1 MAEMRYAAPRL
12 HRAARQGAG
21 RILLAMTAKQPF
33 SRQMRDSDIQSTGLP
48 AGLYIVATPLGN
60 ARDITL
66 RALDI
71 LAAAEVIYCE
81 DTRTSG
87 KLMSL
92 HNIVTPRRAYHE
104 HNAQE
109 VRPKI
114 LRQIEQG
121 AAIALI
127 SDAGTPLISDPGMP
141 LVREVRAAGLHVFAI
156 PGPSAPIA
164 ALSIA
169 GLATD
174 HFSFFG
180 FLPSKQAARKKALE
194 NIQAYD
200 GTLVFFESARR
211 VAKMLAD
218 VSSVLGPREIAVA
231 RELTKKFEETIFG
244 TADDLAARFEASP
257 LRGELVI
264 MVGPKA
270 EMPRDTQT
278 QEARID
284 SALSIALAT
293 MSLRDAVK
301 AVTGETGEKRKIV
314 YQRALLLTS
323 DQATENEQKQDAPST
338 TRAKKRPTG

>member
-1 MAEMRYAAPRL
+1 MAGGQ
-12 HRAARQGAG
+12 HRQTGG
-21 RILLAMTAKQPF
+21 IGFLLAMAAKHPF
-33 SRQMRDSDIQSTGLP
+33 SKHMRESDIRSTGLP

-66 RALDI
+66 RALDV
-71 LAAAEVIYCE
+71 LASVAVIYCE

-87 KLMSL
+87 KLMTL
-92 HNIVTPRRAYHE
+92 HNVTTPRRAYHE

-114 LRQIEQG
+114 LHQIAQG
-121 AAIALI
+121 EAIALI

-141 LVREVRAAGLHVFAI
+141 LVRDVRAAGFEVFAI

-180 FLPSKQAARKKALE
+180 FLPSKQTARKKALE
-194 NIQAYD
+194 NIQAYN
-200 GTLVFFESARR
+200 GTLVFFESAKR
-211 VAKMLAD
+211 VSKMLSD
-218 VSSVLGPREIAVA
+218 VFAVLGPRDIAVA
-231 RELTKKFEETIFG
+231 RELTKKFEEMIFG
-244 TADDLAARFEASP
+244 MPDALAARFEASP

-264 MVGPKA
+264 LVGPKA
-270 EMPRDTQT
+270 HMPLDVES

-284 SALSIALAT
+284 AALHAALLS

-301 AVTGETGEKRKIV
+301 AVSEQTGEKRKIV

-323 DQATENEQKQDAPST
+323 HQATNNEQEQVAPST
-338 TRAKKRPTG
+338 TGAKKRPLR

>member
-1 MAEMRYAAPRL
+1 MAGMRCAVV
-12 HRAARQGAG
+12 RAASRSSASVIGF
-21 RILLAMTAKQPF
+21 LLAITAKQPF
-33 SRQMRDSDIQSTGLP
+33 SRHMRDSDIQSSGLP

-71 LAAAEVIYCE
+71 LAAAAVIYCE

-87 KLMSL
+87 KLMTL
-92 HNIVTPRRAYHE
+92 HNIATPRRAYHE

-141 LVREVRAAGLHVFAI
+141 LVRDVRAAGFEVFAI

-200 GTLVFFESARR
+200 GTLVFFESAKR

-218 VSSVLGPREIAVA
+218 VAAVLGPRDIAVA

-244 TADDLAARFEASP
+244 TPDELAAQFEASP
-257 LRGELVI
+257 VRGELVI

-270 EMPRDTQT
+270 DIPVDAAT

-284 SALSIALAT
+284 AALTAALAE

-301 AVTGETGEKRKIV
+301 EVTVETGEKRKIV

-323 DQATENEQKQDAPST
+323 DQAIENEQKQDTPST
-338 TRAKKRPTG
+338 TGTKKRPSR